1 MMTRALLT
9 LVPILLAPTLAAE
22 QVPHDV
28 AEFLRRTELCA
39 HFRQEPWPEGKSAA
53 DTERREFIV
62 NKIEEFCTDLPE
74 ANRNLRKKYFD
85 DPSVISELNKAKK
98 WEE

>member
-1 MMTRALLT
+1 MIRSLFIF
-9 LVPILLAPTLAAE
+9 VPILLTLTLAAE
-22 QVPHDV
+22 QIPHDV

-39 HFRQEPWPEGKSAA
+39 HFRQEPWPAGKSAA

-62 NKIEEFCTDLPE
+62 NQIEEFCTDLPE
-74 ANRNLRKKYFD
+74 ANRKLRDKYLD
-85 DPSVISELNKAKK
+85 HPSVISELNKTKK

>member
-1 MMTRALLT
+1 MIRALFIF
-9 LVPILLAPTLAAE
+9 VPILLTPTFAAE
-22 QVPHDV
+22 QVPSDV

-53 DTERREFIV
+53 DTERRGFIV
-62 NKIEEFCTDLPE
+62 NQIEEFCTDLPE
-74 ANRNLRKKYFD
+74 AKRNLRDKYLD
-85 DPSVISELNKAKK
+85 HPSVISELNKAKK